1 MTNTILKGE
10 ELSSKKKFLLK
21 IGTDETGWLVYFV
34 DRDSNRWVEEY
45 PNSEYHGG
53 ANPQLRLIE
62 KFPWEENRN
71 HKADFLIVQKII
83 NEFDPCG
90 LIEAGAPIDEY
101 EFMTNKILSF
111 VYNKK
116 NFEEVTQN
124 ISKELVENFGLD
136 ISESNSEKLRHEI
149 EEVMVK
155 TLIEISRHYC

>member
-1 MTNTILKGE
+1 M
-10 ELSSKKKFLLK
+10 KKILLK

-53 ANPQLRLIE
+53 GNPQLRLIE

-71 HKADFLIVQKII
+71 YKADFLIVQKII

-90 LIEAGAPIDEY
+90 LIELGAPIDEY

-111 VYNKK
+111 AYNKK

-136 ISESNSEKLRHEI
+136 ISERDSEKLRFEI
-149 EEVMVK
+149 EEVMIK
-155 TLIEISRHYC
+155 TLVELSRHYC